1 MDEALLAWIRE
12 HQTYALWVV
21 PTLAFLEAAPGV
33 GLLVSGVILLSVCTL
48 LYSEGLATLPQM
60 LPLAFMGAIVSDHL
74 GYYLGRWAGPGLH
87 ASKFGI
93 RHRERIDKAE
103 GLVRRYGNFAI
114 VIGRFFPAIRS
125 IIPMLSG
132 ISGIARMQ
140 YTAYDLLACTLWTT
154 GLGLL
159 VTGLN
164 QLF

>member
-1 MDEALLAWIRE
+1 MDEALLTWIRE
-12 HQTYALWVV
+12 HQAYALWVV
-21 PTLAFLEAAPGV
+21 PALAFLEAAPGV

-48 LYSEGLATLPQM
+48 LYSEGLATLAQM
-60 LPLAFMGAIVSDHL
+60 LPLAFLGAAFSDHL
-74 GYYLGRWAGPGLH
+74 GYYLGRWIGPSLH
-87 ASKFGI
+87 ASKFGV
-93 RHRERIDKAE
+93 RHRERINKAE
-103 GLVRRYGNFAI
+103 GLVRRFGNFAI

-132 ISGIARMQ
+132 ISGISRLQ
-140 YTAYDLLACTLWTT
+140 YTGFDLLACAIWTT

>member
-1 MDEALLAWIRE
+1 MEEALPGWIRE
-12 HQTYALWVV
+12 HQTYALWFV
-21 PTLAFLEAAPGV
+21 PALAFLEAAPGV

-48 LYSEGLATLPQM
+48 LYAEGLATLAQM
-60 LPLAFMGAIVSDHL
+60 LPLAFLGAAVSDHL

-87 ASKFGI
+87 ASSFGI
-93 RHRERIDKAE
+93 RHRERINDAE

-125 IIPMLSG
+125 IIPLLSG
-132 ISGIARMQ
+132 ISGIGRMQ
-140 YTAYDLLACTLWTT
+140 YTAYDMLACILWTT

-164 QLF
+164 RLF

>member
-1 MDEALLAWIRE
+1 MDEALLTWIRE

-48 LYSEGLATLPQM
+48 LYAEGIATLAQM
-60 LPLAFMGAIVSDHL
+60 LPLAFMGAAVSDHL
-74 GYYLGRWAGPGLH
+74 GYYLGRIMGPSLH
-87 ASKFGI
+87 ASKFGVK
-93 RHRERIDKAE
+93 HRERIDKAE

-132 ISGIARMQ
+132 ISGIGRMQ
-140 YTAYDLLACTLWTT
+140 YTAFDLLACALWTT

-164 QLF
+164 RLF